1 MQQLSINVTSDD
13 NPPAMSVD
21 CGGPVLSK
29 VHNGA
34 EVVRNIFGSLLFGL
48 QRLMQVN
55 ECMAWVTEK
64 MQFVNSAKRSFQL
77 ALYGDPYTVRVV
89 NMKNELHKQKLFI
102 PS

>member
-1 MQQLSINVTSDD
+1 MQQLSINATSDD

-34 EVVRNIFGSLLFGL
+34 ELVRNTLGFQLLFGL

-55 ECMAWVTEK
+55 ECMAWVADK
-64 MQFVNSAKRSFQL
+64 MQLVNSAKRNFL
-77 ALYGDPYTVRVV
+77 IGTVR
-89 NMKNELHKQKLFI
+89 
-102 PS
+102 